1 MTFNWRS
8 YIDAVS
14 ANVQRLYSKDTGVSG
29 LLAPSAAPV
38 KTGAPGA
45 ALGGIGDSTGVHM
58 IIH

>member
-29 LLAPSAAPV
+29 LVVLSVAPV
-38 KTGAPGA
+38 AKTGPREQHEGPETAQA
-45 ALGGIGDSTGVHM
+45 ST
-58 IIH
+58 